1 MRNIFTLTLFFIV
14 FNGHAQD
21 GQIDPGFGTSGKQ
34 VTGLS
39 GPVFPDLQ
47 QVAVLPGGKILQAFS
62 VQNSVTGNYD
72 FGLARFDKDGNL
84 DITFDGDG
92 IVMTDFGGDDVAT
105 SLTVRPDGKIVLAGY
120 TSPVGGGNRQ
130 FAVARYNS
138 DGTLDNS
145 FDTDGK
151 VTTAIGTDDA
161 ALAVIQMGGKT
172 YVAGSAFTGS
182 HYDFAVVVYNDNGS
196 LDGTWDTDG
205 KVTTSIGGQV
215 DQAYDLNFT
224 PDGKLV
230 VAGYSFNGSNYLF
243 AVTKYNADGS
253 LDNTF
258 DGDSGTGNGIVTKS
272 INTGIGGNDIAYDMV
287 VQPDGKILLGG
298 TTNLSGTN
306 DFAMVRFN
314 PDGTLDTG
322 FDGDS
327 GTGNGVVVTAIGSSA
342 DQAYSVALQSDGKIL
357 LAGSTAVFNGTAD
370 ENNFAI
376 VRYNTNGTID
386 LSFGSS
392 GITTIDFGGDDFG
405 YSIASQGTNIIFA
418 GRSGTNLAMTRL
430 INSTSILPVQL
441 MTFTGTKQNAS
452 VVLNWQTA
460 SEQNT
465 SYFEVQRS
473 NDGQNFIT
481 LSQVRASGNSNSAKD
496 YSFTDVKPR
505 PVNFYRLRIVNTNGT
520 SSLTRVLMIR
530 FADLVHMEV
539 FPNPARN
546 SVTIQ
551 VTQPSGVVAVQVTD
565 ISGRL
570 VKQMQLRSS
579 GTTLSASLDISSL
592 PGGMYFIRVNDETMK
607 IIKE

>member
-1 MRNIFTLTLFFIV
+1 
-14 FNGHAQD
+14 
-21 GQIDPGFGTSGKQ
+21 
-34 VTGLS
+34 
-39 GPVFPDLQ
+39 
-47 QVAVLPGGKILQAFS
+47 
-62 VQNSVTGNYD
+62 
-72 FGLARFDKDGNL
+72 
-84 DITFDGDG
+84 
-92 IVMTDFGGDDVAT
+92 
-105 SLTVRPDGKIVLAGY
+105 
-120 TSPVGGGNRQ
+120 
-130 FAVARYNS
+130 
-138 DGTLDNS
+138 
-145 FDTDGK
+145 
-151 VTTAIGTDDA
+151 
-161 ALAVIQMGGKT
+161 
-172 YVAGSAFTGS
+172 
-182 HYDFAVVVYNDNGS
+182 
-196 LDGTWDTDG
+196 
-205 KVTTSIGGQV
+205 
-215 DQAYDLNFT
+215 
-224 PDGKLV
+224 
-230 VAGYSFNGSNYLF
+230 
-243 AVTKYNADGS
+243 
-253 LDNTF
+253 
-258 DGDSGTGNGIVTKS
+258 
-272 INTGIGGNDIAYDMV
+272 
-287 VQPDGKILLGG
+287 
-298 TTNLSGTN
+298 
-306 DFAMVRFN
+306 MVRFN

>member
-1 MRNIFTLTLFFIV
+1 
-14 FNGHAQD
+14 
-21 GQIDPGFGTSGKQ
+21 
-34 VTGLS
+34 
-39 GPVFPDLQ
+39 
-47 QVAVLPGGKILQAFS
+47 
-62 VQNSVTGNYD
+62 
-72 FGLARFDKDGNL
+72 
-84 DITFDGDG
+84 
-92 IVMTDFGGDDVAT
+92 
-105 SLTVRPDGKIVLAGY
+105 
-120 TSPVGGGNRQ
+120 
-130 FAVARYNS
+130 
-138 DGTLDNS
+138 
-145 FDTDGK
+145 
-151 VTTAIGTDDA
+151 
-161 ALAVIQMGGKT
+161 MGGKT